1 MTRSGIASVVLVLA
15 VMVGIAIE
23 ASAVPKV
30 AVIEV
35 KGMVCSA

>member
-1 MTRSGIASVVLVLA
+1 MRRVTALVAVFAIALSLA
-15 VMVGIAIE
+15 MPVFAF
-23 ASAVPKV
+23 AAVKV